1 MTPFRR
7 SLPALLALAAL
18 PGSAQPRTV
27 EFTLPGGLRVSVQPD
42 PGARAVTAVLAVPSD
57 ASRDGLGFL
66 APLALRLG
74 GGGLYGYR
82 DVDEQVEGL
91 GASLE
96 AEGLPDA
103 SLLRMRVFPRDL
115 GPFLNI
121 LGSLLA
127 SPIYPDLRASFA
139 RGRREAGQDPQALA
153 FSALLGGEGSA
164 PWRKAGMAELKAW
177 HQAHWIPAKARLLV
191 TGPVDPENL
200 RRQLTVALGAW
211 KAEGPSAPPPAAPPP
226 APPARGGLYLRRDPA
241 VAPAAVLAGVPCASE
256 AEDTALALALE
267 ATEGAAA
274 GLGWRGLRSAVP
286 AAQAGAEAQRL
297 RDALARTGQQGLG
310 EAAFKAALARWQD
323 RRRVEALDPETRL
336 LREARAAVAGAA
348 PGPTREGVNALLRR
362 LLRPEDIRV
371 LVVGDPKAALGG
383 AVELKD

>member
-1 MTPFRR
+1 MIPFRR
-7 SLPALLALAAL
+7 SLLALLALAAL
-18 PGSAQPRTV
+18 PGATQPRSI
-27 EFTLPGGLRVSVQPD
+27 ESTLPNGLRVSVRPD

-57 ASRDGLGFL
+57 ASRNGLGFL

-96 AEGLPDA
+96 AEALPDA
-103 SLLRMRVFPRDL
+103 ALIRMRVFSRDL

-121 LGSLLA
+121 LGSLLG

-139 RGRREAGQDPQALA
+139 RGRREADQDPQALA

-177 HQAHWIPAKARLLV
+177 HHAHWIPEKARLFV

-200 RRQLTVALGAW
+200 RQQLTVALGAW
-211 KAEGPSAPPPAAPPP
+211 KAERASSPAPS

-241 VAPAAVLAGVPCASE
+241 VAPAAVLAGVPCATE
-256 AEDTALALALE
+256 AEETALALALE
-267 ATEGAAA
+267 AVDGAVA
-274 GLGWRGLRSAVP
+274 GPGWRGLRSAVP
-286 AAQAGAEAQRL
+286 AAQAGAEARRL

-310 EAAFKAALARWQD
+310 EAPFKAALARWQE

-348 PGPTREGVNALLRR
+348 PEPTREGVNALVRR
-362 LLRPEDIRV
+362 LLRPEEIRV
-371 LVVGDPKAALGG
+371 LVVGDPKAALDG

>member
-7 SLPALLALAAL
+7 SLPAILALAAL
-18 PGSAQPRTV
+18 PGPAQPRAV
-27 EFTLPGGLRVSVQPD
+27 EFTLANGLRVSVRPD
-42 PGARAVTAVLAVPSD
+42 PGARAVTAALAVPSD

-96 AEGLPDA
+96 GEGLPDA
-103 SLLRMRVFPRDL
+103 ALLRMRVFSRDL

-139 RGRREAGQDPQALA
+139 RGRREAVQDPQALA

-177 HQAHWIPAKARLLV
+177 HQAHWVPSKARLLV
-191 TGPVDPENL
+191 TGPVDPESL
-200 RRQLTVALGAW
+200 RQQLAVSLGAW
-211 KAEGPSAPPPAAPPP
+211 KAEGPAAPPP
-226 APPARGGLYLRRDPA
+226 PATPVRGGLYLRRDPA

-256 AEDTALALALE
+256 AEAIALALALE
-267 ATEGAAA
+267 AEAGAAA
-274 GLGWRGLRSAVP
+274 GPGWRGLRSAVP

-297 RDALARTGQQGLG
+297 RDVLARTGQQGLG
-310 EAAFKAALARWQD
+310 ETAFKAALARWQD

-336 LREARAAVAGAA
+336 LREARAAVAGAT
-348 PGPTREGVNALLRR
+348 PEPTREGVNALLRR
-362 LLRPEDIRV
+362 LLRPEEIRV
-371 LVVGDPKAALGG
+371 LVVGDPKAPLPG
-383 AVELKD
+383 AVDLKD